1 MSCTNHPSPRH
12 IVQRPLIWHAWIFRT
27 IFMGDG
33 RMSLVTYRIRTIF
46 LRWTMFLLPSC
57 NSYSLVVPSLCSC
70 CVAPLHLFCLYMWI
84 LGSSLILN
92 FPCFSWLKVVVESSS
107 FQGCPDK
114 QPTSNCR
121 VIINQS
127 EKCHLFMH
135 CRVAIDDTDTYTC
148 YLYFCVLLCCD
159 RGRLHIKRREL
170 KI

>member
-1 MSCTNHPSPRH
+1 MTCLDIPYYFHGWWQNVSCNVPHTHH
-12 IVQRPLIWHAWIFRT
+12 ISSMDHVF
-27 IFMGDG
+27 
-33 RMSLVTYRIRTIF
+33 
-46 LRWTMFLLPSC
+46 FLLPCC

-121 VIINQS
+121 VTINQS